1 MHLKVILYIFYL
13 MKSLEQRRKHASEIY
28 DQGREA
34 VINYIVELEIKIE
47 MLDERLKRLEAI
59 IHKDSHNSSLPP
71 SSDGLNHYP
80 KNSREKSNRSPGG
93 QKGHSGSTLKRSST
107 PDTVIVYPVYK
118 CSQCGCSLK
127 KVEPTDRDIR
137 QVMDIPPLKLTV
149 TEHQS
154 ESKTCPHC
162 GTTTQASFPE
172 GITKAV
178 QYGEN
183 IKTVGV
189 YLMHY
194 QLLTSKRTTEA
205 IEDLFRFKVSEGSLF
220 NWAKELSQ
228 GLESSYKSIKEHVIS
243 SPVVHFDET
252 GIACDTQLHWL
263 HVACTPDAT
272 FLAAHPKR
280 GGVAMDTIG
289 IIPMFKGTAVHD
301 MWASYFKYDFKHGIC
316 NAHIIRELTFAFEE
330 YKQLWAQQ
338 LKKLLQ
344 KMNTIVERYCESGKT
359 ALNSQTLRRYE
370 KLYDKII
377 SKGLRKNPRL
387 FGRPHKRGRVKQ
399 SKVRN
404 LLDRLRDHRKSV
416 LAFLYDFTI
425 PFTNNLAERDLRMT
439 KVKLKISGCFRSD
452 DGAERYAHIRSY
464 LSTTKKNGVV
474 AFDAISTAFKGNPFT
489 LKPYYAE

>member
-1 MHLKVILYIFYL
+1 MLIKVILDIFHP
-13 MKSLEQRRKHASEIY
+13 MKSLEQRRKHASEIF

-34 VINYIVELEIKIE
+34 VVNYIVELEIKIE

-59 IHKDSHNSSLPP
+59 LHKDSHNSSLPP

-80 KNSREKSNRSPGG
+80 KSSREKSNHSPGG
-93 QKGHSGSTLKRSST
+93 QKGHPGSTLKRSST
-107 PDTVIVYPVYK
+107 PETVIVYSVDK
-118 CSQCGCSLK
+118 CSRCGCSLK
-127 KVEPTDRDIR
+127 KVAPTDHDIR
-137 QVMDIPPLKLTV
+137 QVMDIPLLKLTI

-189 YLMHY
+189 YLMQY
-194 QLLTSKRTTEA
+194 QLLTSRRTTEA
-205 IEDLFRFKVSEGSLF
+205 IKDLFRFNVSEGSLF
-220 NWAKELSQ
+220 NWSKELSK
-228 GLESSYKSIKEHVIS
+228 GLEASSESIKGHIIEQ
-243 SPVVHFDET
+243 PVVHFDET
-252 GIACDTQLHWL
+252 GINCNTQLRWL
-263 HVACTPDAT
+263 HVACTSDAT
-272 FLAAHPKR
+272 LYSAHPNR
-280 GGVAMDTIG
+280 GSVAMEAIG
-289 IIPMFKGTAVHD
+289 ILPLFKGTAVHD
-301 MWASYFKYDFKHGIC
+301 MWASYFKYDYSHGIC
-316 NAHIIRELTFAFEE
+316 NAHIIRELTFVFEE

-344 KMNTIVERYCESGKT
+344 KMNTIVERCRASGKT

-377 SKGLRKNPRL
+377 GKALRKNPKL
-387 FGRPHKRGRVKQ
+387 FGSPHKRGRVKQ

-416 LAFLYDFTI
+416 LAFLYDFSI

-452 DGAERYAHIRSY
+452 VGAERYAHIRSY

-474 AFDAISTAFKGNPFT
+474 AFDAISNAFKGVPFRLNT
-489 LKPYYAE
+489 YYAE